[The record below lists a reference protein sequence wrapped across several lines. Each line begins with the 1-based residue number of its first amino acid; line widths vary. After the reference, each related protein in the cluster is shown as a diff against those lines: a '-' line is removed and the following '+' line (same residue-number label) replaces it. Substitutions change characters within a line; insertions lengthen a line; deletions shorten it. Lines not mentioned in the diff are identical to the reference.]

1 MTNAVV
7 ASIERVMRYYR
18 ETLVL
23 VSMHQTAKLTFKPLI
38 LAGALA
44 AFSTCGLAEDTDLG
58 KVAYES
64 NCAACHGQSGKGNG
78 PVSVELR
85 TTPTDLTLIAKRN
98 GGVFPA
104 DVLYRIIDGR
114 KRLELTG
121 HMKCRFGVLF
131 FYALIPRT
139 LLETASWQSSLTS
152 GAYSSNSSEAPQ

>member
-18 ETLVL
+18 EALVL

-114 KRLELTG
+114 KTIRAHGTYEMPVWGFVFLRSDSEDAARNRILAIIAYLRSIQLE
-121 HMKCRFGVLF
+121 
-131 FYALIPRT
+131 
-139 LLETASWQSSLTS
+139 Q
-152 GAYSSNSSEAPQ
+152 